1 MPGVGRTI
9 SGRIA
14 WVDHSQ
20 APPKKEAIA
29 PLFSLLKSIE
39 KYTKSRVEKID
50 SGGFMSITP
59 NSPKDASKLERVVE
73 KWTVPIGNLFVS
85 LFHRIALFGI
95 GAATV
100 WSAGIAFLGMVA
112 KGSASIEDLLLLFIY
127 LEIGAMV
134 GIYFKTNHMPVRFL
148 IYVAI
153 TAVTRLIIDLVNTKH
168 EADLPI
174 LYMGLTILIL
184 ALANAIVRYASFKF
198 PSRTGESE

>member
-1 MPGVGRTI
+1 MNLSPR
-9 SGRIA
+9 
-14 WVDHSQ
+14 
-20 APPKKEAIA
+20 
-29 PLFSLLKSIE
+29 L
-39 KYTKSRVEKID
+39 
-50 SGGFMSITP
+50 
-59 NSPKDASKLERVVE
+59 PKDASKLEDILER
-73 KWTVPIGNLFVS
+73 WTVPIGNLFVS

-100 WSAGIAFLGMVA
+100 WSAIVAFMEMVS

-168 EADLPI
+168 EADMSI
-174 LYMGLTILIL
+174 LFMGITILVL
-184 ALANAIVRYASFKF
+184 ALANVVVRYASFTY
-198 PSRTGESE
+198 PSKSGESD

>member
-1 MPGVGRTI
+1 MNLSPR
-9 SGRIA
+9 
-14 WVDHSQ
+14 
-20 APPKKEAIA
+20 
-29 PLFSLLKSIE
+29 L
-39 KYTKSRVEKID
+39 
-50 SGGFMSITP
+50 
-59 NSPKDASKLERVVE
+59 PKDASKLEDILER
-73 KWTVPIGNLFVS
+73 WTVPIGNLFVS

-100 WSAGIAFLGMVA
+100 WSAIVAFMEMVG

-168 EADLPI
+168 EADMSI
-174 LYMGLTILIL
+174 LFMGITILVL
-184 ALANAIVRYASFKF
+184 ALANVVVRYASFTY
-198 PSRTGESE
+198 PSKSGESD

>member
-1 MPGVGRTI
+1 MNL
-9 SGRIA
+9 
-14 WVDHSQ
+14 
-20 APPKKEAIA
+20 PPA
-29 PLFSLLKSIE
+29 L
-39 KYTKSRVEKID
+39 
-50 SGGFMSITP
+50 
-59 NSPKDASKLERVVE
+59 PKDASKLEDAIE

-100 WSAGIAFLGMVA
+100 WSAGVAFIGMTN

-153 TAVTRLIIDLVNTKH
+153 TAVTRLIDRKSV
-168 EADLPI
+168 
-174 LYMGLTILIL
+174 
-184 ALANAIVRYASFKF
+184 V
-198 PSRTGESE
+198 

>member
-1 MPGVGRTI
+1 M
-9 SGRIA
+9 
-14 WVDHSQ
+14 D
-20 APPKKEAIA
+20 
-29 PLFSLLKSIE
+29 
-39 KYTKSRVEKID
+39 
-50 SGGFMSITP
+50 MTP
-59 NSPKDASKLERVVE
+59 NSPKDASKLEATIE

-100 WSAGIAFLGMVA
+100 WSSVAAFLGMVS

-134 GIYFKTNHMPVRFL
+134 GIYFKTNPMPVRFL

-168 EADLPI
+168 EADMAI
-174 LYMGLTILIL
+174 LLMGLTILIL
-184 ALANAIVRYASFKF
+184 AIANAIVRYASFKY
-198 PSRTGESE
+198 PSKSGLSE

>member
-1 MPGVGRTI
+1 MTLPST
-9 SGRIA
+9 
-14 WVDHSQ
+14 
-20 APPKKEAIA
+20 
-29 PLFSLLKSIE
+29 
-39 KYTKSRVEKID
+39 
-50 SGGFMSITP
+50 
-59 NSPKDASKLERVVE
+59 SPKDASKIEAVIE

-100 WSAGIAFLGMVA
+100 WSAAVAFMGMMN

-168 EADLPI
+168 EADMAI
-174 LYMGLTILIL
+174 LLMGLTILIL
-184 ALANAIVRYASFKF
+184 ALANAVVRFASAKF
-198 PSRTGESE
+198 PSKAGDNE

>member
-1 MPGVGRTI
+1 MINPIEDT
-9 SGRIA
+9 
-14 WVDHSQ
+14 
-20 APPKKEAIA
+20 PKNA
-29 PLFSLLKSIE
+29 
-39 KYTKSRVEKID
+39 EKI
-50 SGGFMSITP
+50 T
-59 NSPKDASKLERVVE
+59 SKVNR
-73 KWTVPIGNLFVS
+73 WTNAFGNLFVS

-100 WSAGIAFLGMVA
+100 WSAVIAFLGMVH

-168 EADLPI
+168 EADIAI
-174 LYMGLTILIL
+174 LLMGITILVL
-184 ALANAIVRYASFKF
+184 ALANAVVRYASSKF
-198 PSRTGESE
+198 PSKSAIED

>member
-1 MPGVGRTI
+1 MN
-9 SGRIA
+9 
-14 WVDHSQ
+14 H
-20 APPKKEAIA
+20 
-29 PLFSLLKSIE
+29 
-39 KYTKSRVEKID
+39 
-50 SGGFMSITP
+50 
-59 NSPKDASKLERVVE
+59 NSPKDMIKIESLIEKL
-73 KWTVPIGNLFVS
+73 TVPMGNLFVS

-100 WSAGIAFLGMVA
+100 WSAAVAFLGMVS

-168 EADLPI
+168 EADMAI
-174 LYMGLTILIL
+174 LLMGITILVL
-184 ALANAIVRYASFKF
+184 ALANAVVRYASFKF
-198 PSRTGESE
+198 PSKSIESD

>member
-1 MPGVGRTI
+1 MGNI
-9 SGRIA
+9 L
-14 WVDHSQ
+14 SQ
-20 APPKKEAIA
+20 
-29 PLFSLLKSIE
+29 
-39 KYTKSRVEKID
+39 ID
-50 SGGFMSITP
+50 FKDGDFMNMTP
-59 NSPKDASKLERVVE
+59 NSPKDASRIEAIIE
-73 KWTVPIGNLFVS
+73 KWTVPVGNLFVS

-100 WSAGIAFLGMVA
+100 WSAAVAFLGMLQ

-168 EADLPI
+168 EADMAI
-174 LYMGLTILIL
+174 LLMGLTILIL
-184 ALANAIVRYASFKF
+184 ALANAIVRYASHKF
-198 PSRTGESE
+198 PSRSGDNE